1 MTEVAGSCPSLRRPR
16 RPTRAPGTRNP
27 TPLCL
32 RGLAHRGP
40 LVAVISLLGW
50 LGPFGTIYAEPG
62 NHELNT
68 AITQLEQGE
77 LAAAKSTLQSL
88 RRERFPGRSI
98 SGTTCR
104 REPKFALIVAAER
117 RLASKDRVIAGNY
130 LQQLRCLQLV
140 HEAGPAKK
148 RSLEFLRDFR
158 DLIPEKVNECPFPLG
173 AHALERSTQA
183 LENGSFTGARDALLA
198 AACLSGQEDP
208 EFIEAHRRLQTAVR
222 KHRGGRETAG
232 ITPAPKPIQ
241 VTVPVRPRPARPLLP
256 VPQPVEVTSAGD
268 LENHIAPEP
277 EIEDGGTSLGDL
289 ISRQT
294 SPGEISFN
302 PPQSMQ
308 TGQAE
313 VIEVRIQPDRVS
325 TEGMLGSGAIQVES
339 IGVTS
344 SMSVKLCCGPP
355 DGDFAFDI
363 TALGN
368 EQQVV
373 APGSFTQWVFE
384 VTPRKEGPQDLT
396 LSVSAQ
402 YRLDGEVIPKD
413 YPILTRK
420 IQVVVSDRGSLPL
433 WLWLSLGAAFVVLS
447 ALWLWTRRRSTP
459 ARIFVSYR
467 RDDSSG
473 WVQGLHDRLAE
484 HFGEQVV
491 FMDLNDIAP
500 GSDFVATV
508 NRSLKETRVVLVVI
522 GKRWGEVRDSDG
534 QRRLDDPADW
544 VRLEVHKAISSGKR
558 IIPVLVDGAEMPDA
572 GNLPEDIQA
581 LSRFQAVKLYPDQF
595 SSGMQMLIQAIERGA
610 TG

>member
-1 MTEVAGSCPSLRRPR
+1 M
-16 RPTRAPGTRNP
+16 
-27 TPLCL
+27 
-32 RGLAHRGP
+32 
-40 LVAVISLLGW
+40 GW
-50 LGPFGTIYAEPG
+50 LSPFATAYAEPG
-62 NHELNT
+62 NRELDT

-77 LAAAKSTLQSL
+77 LAAAESTLQSL
-88 RRERFPGRSI
+88 RRERFPGRSF

-104 REPKFALIVAAER
+104 GEPKFALMVAAER
-117 RLASKDRVIAGNY
+117 RLASKDQVVAGNY
-130 LQQLRCLQLV
+130 LQQLRCLQFV
-140 HEAGPAKK
+140 QEAGPVEK
-148 RSLEFLRDFR
+148 RSLKFLRDFR
-158 DLIPEKVNECPFPLG
+158 GLFPARVNECPFPLG
-173 AHALERSTQA
+173 APALERSTQA
-183 LENGSFTGARDALLA
+183 LENGRFTEARDALLA

-208 EFIEAHRRLQTAVR
+208 EFIEAHQRLQAAVR
-222 KHRGGRETAG
+222 GHTGGRETEG
-232 ITPAPKPIQ
+232 FTPAPEP
-241 VTVPVRPRPARPLLP
+241 VPEKVPHRPPPPRPVLP
-256 VPQPVEVTSAGD
+256 IPQPVEVTSAGD
-268 LENHIAPEP
+268 LEYHIAPEP
-277 EIEDGGTSLGDL
+277 AIEDGGVALGDL

-302 PPQSMQ
+302 PPESMR

-325 TEGMLGSGAIQVES
+325 TEGMLGSGDIQLES

-355 DGDFAFDI
+355 AGDFAFDI

-384 VTPRKEGPQDLT
+384 VTPRKEGTQDLT

-413 YPILTRK
+413 YPIMTRK

-433 WLWLSLGAAFVVLS
+433 WLSLGAGFLVLS
-447 ALWLWTRRRSTP
+447 VFWLWISRRSTP

-467 RDDSSG
+467 RDDSGG

-484 HFGEQVV
+484 HFGDHVV
-491 FMDLNDIAP
+491 FMDLNDISP
-500 GSDFVATV
+500 GSDFVATL

-522 GKRWGEVRDSDG
+522 GKRWGEVRDSNG

-544 VRLEVHKAISSGKR
+544 VRLEVQKAISGGKR
-558 IIPVLVDGAEMPDA
+558 VIPVLVDGAEMPDA
-572 GNLPEDIQA
+572 GVLPEDIQT
-581 LSRFQAVKLYPDQF
+581 LGRYQAVKLYPDQF
-595 SSGMQMLIQAIERGA
+595 NSGMQMLIKAIERGA

>member
-16 RPTRAPGTRNP
+16 RPTRAPGTRNR

-32 RGLAHRGP
+32 RSLAHRGP
-40 LVAVISLLGW
+40 LLAVISLLGW

-77 LAAAKSTLQSL
+77 LPAAKSTLQSL
-88 RRERFPGRSI
+88 RRERFPGRSF
-98 SGTTCR
+98 SGTTCQ
-104 REPKFALIVAAER
+104 REPKFALMVAAER

-148 RSLEFLRDFR
+148 RSLKFLRDFR

-173 AHALERSTQA
+173 APALERSTQA
-183 LENGSFTGARDALLA
+183 LENGRFTEARDALLA

-208 EFIEAHRRLQTAVR
+208 EFIEAHRRLQAAVR
-222 KHRGGRETAG
+222 EHKGGRETAG
-232 ITPAPKPIQ
+232 ITPVPKPE
-241 VTVPVRPRPARPLLP
+241 PEPDRRPLARPVLP
-256 VPQPVEVTSAGD
+256 IPQPVEVTPAGG

-277 EIEDGGTSLGDL
+277 VIEDGGASLGDL

-302 PPQSMQ
+302 PPESMR

-325 TEGMLGSGAIQVES
+325 TEGMLGGGDIQVES

-355 DGDFAFDI
+355 AGDFAFDI

-384 VTPRKEGPQDLT
+384 VTPRKEGPQELT

-402 YRLDGEVIPKD
+402 YRLNGEVIPKD
-413 YPILTRK
+413 YPIMTRK
-420 IQVVVSDRGSLPL
+420 IQVVVSGRGSL

-447 ALWLWTRRRSTP
+447 AFWLWTRRRSTP

-467 RDDSSG
+467 RDDSGG

-484 HFGEQVV
+484 HFGDDVV

-500 GSDFVATV
+500 GSDFVATL
-508 NRSLKETRVVLVVI
+508 NRSLKETSVVLVVI
-522 GKRWGEVRDSDG
+522 GKRWVEIRDSND

-544 VRLEVHKAISSGKR
+544 VRLEVQRAISSDKR
-558 IIPVLVDGAEMPDA
+558 VIPVLVDGAEMPDA
-572 GNLPEDIQA
+572 GDLPEDIRA
-581 LSRFQAVKLYPDQF
+581 LGRYQAVRLYPDQF
-595 SSGMQMLIQAIERGA
+595 SSGMQMLIQAIERDA